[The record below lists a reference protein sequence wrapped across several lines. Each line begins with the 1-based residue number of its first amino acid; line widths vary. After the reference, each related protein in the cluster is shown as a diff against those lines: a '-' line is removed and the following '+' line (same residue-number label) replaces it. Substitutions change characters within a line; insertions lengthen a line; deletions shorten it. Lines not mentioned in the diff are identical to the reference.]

1 MIRRPQVHTRTDTL
15 FPYTTLVRSAI
26 GNAEGRPFMALAV
39 DDRDFTG
46 TRQRYPAAA
55 TVDDRRHVAIFER
68 AVDRRFQRRLFGH
81 LRRAAAVE
89 GPPRTLRARLTD
101 RLGRAHA
108 DRFAPVHRRT
118 AREITPITG
127 GPHAPLGFPDQPTA
141 DLLGKGVVEGKS
153 GAVR

>member
-26 GNAEGRPFMALAV
+26 GNAEGRPFTALAV

-68 AVDRRFQRRLFGH
+68 AVDRSFQRRLFGH
-81 LRRAAAVE
+81 LRRAADVE
-89 GPPRTLRARLTD
+89 GPHRKLRARL
-101 RLGRAHA
+101 RSEE
-108 DRFAPVHRRT
+108 RRV
-118 AREITPITG
+118 
-127 GPHAPLGFPDQPTA
+127 
-141 DLLGKGVVEGKS
+141 GKGCVSTCSTRWSPDHKKK
-153 GAVR
+153 

>member
-26 GNAEGRPFMALAV
+26 GNAEGRPFTALAV

-81 LRRAAAVE
+81 LRRARSEEHTSELQSLMRTSYAVFC
-89 GPPRTLRARLTD
+89 LKKKKN
-101 RLGRAHA
+101 
-108 DRFAPVHRRT
+108 
-118 AREITPITG
+118 ITTNYTQSK
-127 GPHAPLGFPDQPTA
+127 A
-141 DLLGKGVVEGKS
+141 
-153 GAVR
+153 